1 MITAI
6 AMLNGNDSS
15 HFDEW
20 KAGLERIAK
29 RHKQELQII
38 SVQLSTEEI
47 TGSFESG
54 EDFTKLRGS
63 YFDRPLRNT
72 RDGKFKLTFKQ
83 TLTVAY
89 SLTTIKK

>member
-1 MITAI
+1 MITGI

-15 HFDEW
+15 YFDEW
-20 KAGLERIAK
+20 KTGLERLAK

-38 SVQLSTEEI
+38 SVQLSTDEI

-54 EDFTKLRGS
+54 EDWTKIQGR

-72 RDGKFKLTFKQ
+72 RDGKFTLQFRQ